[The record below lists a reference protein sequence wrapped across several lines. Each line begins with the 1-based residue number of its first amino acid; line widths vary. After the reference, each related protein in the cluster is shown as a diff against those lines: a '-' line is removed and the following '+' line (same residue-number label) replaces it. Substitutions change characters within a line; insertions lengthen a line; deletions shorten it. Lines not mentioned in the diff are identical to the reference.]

1 MGREKIDKELHKIED
16 AIRILEQEEEKI
28 KQLETTD
35 PDKARKM
42 MADLSDELIEL
53 YNKQK
58 KLYEKSKKR
67 IARKIFL
74 VVCSILI
81 LHLLLLCLLVY
92 DPALLP
98 TFLKKYGAKCAEWIY
113 KLTLAH
119 LP

>member
-1 MGREKIDKELHKIED
+1 MGREKKDKELHKIED
-16 AIRILEQEEEKI
+16 AIQSIEQEEEKI

-35 PDKARKM
+35 PDKARKR
-42 MADLSDELIEL
+42 MAYLSDELIEL

-74 VVCSILI
+74 VVSSILI
-81 LHLLLLCLLVY
+81 LHLLLLSLLVY

-98 TFLKKYGAKCAEWIY
+98 TFLTKYGTKCAEWIF